1 MKIAVILPRLANQGP
16 IIVAKD
22 IVDLLLI
29 EKDVNID
36 VYYFDELVELTF
48 GCKVQKINFFNKINF
63 NDYDVVHS
71 HMLRSD
77 AYVWYH
83 RKKSDKKTLFIS
95 TLHQNIYDN
104 LKGNYNSLIAII
116 FEKIWLK
123 FLKRQDYVVTLTKVM
138 QNTYLS
144 KLDVSLK
151 TIYNGRNFTFYN
163 NGIINN
169 EDLIQI
175 NLLKKKYTIL
185 GTHCLLTKRKGIDQ
199 IIKSLVILK
208 EYALILVG
216 DGKEFDN
223 LVNLAKEL
231 DVFERCIF
239 FGYKIDATSYLKYFD
254 IYVMSSHSEGFPLG
268 LLEAGMS
275 KLPVVCSDL
284 PIFRELFSNK
294 EVVFFELN
302 NLDSFAHSII
312 FCQSNKNYF
321 SNSIYETINAKY
333 NNKIMASNY
342 FNIYNSK

>member
-22 IVDLLLI
+22 IVGLLLI

-48 GCKVQKINFFNKINF
+48 GCKAQKISFFNKINF

-77 AYVWYH
+77 AYVWFH
-83 RKKSDKKTLFIS
+83 RKKSDTKTLFIS

-151 TIYNGRNFTFYN
+151 TIYNGRNLTIYN

-175 NLLKKKYTIL
+175 NLLKNNYTIL

-231 DVFERCIF
+231 NVFERCIF
-239 FGYKIDATSYLKYFD
+239 LGYKIDATSYLKYFD
-254 IYVMSSHSEGFPLG
+254 IYVMSSYSEGFPLG

-284 PIFRELFSNK
+284 PIFRELFSKK

-302 NLDSFAHSII
+302 NIKSFANSIT
-312 FCQSNKNYF
+312 FCQSNKDYF
-321 SNSIYETINAKY
+321 SNSIYETINIKY
-333 NNKIMASNY
+333 SNKIMASKY
-342 FNIYNSK
+342 FDIYNSK